1 MLAIAAFHDYEIWQ
15 MDVKTAFLNG
25 KLAEGCLHGSAQRA
39 FVDAKHP
46 NECVSLRSPFMDLS
60 KHLAD
65 GIFASM
71 RKSKSLDLY
80 EAKMNHVY
88 MSTELGV

>member
-1 MLAIAAFHDYEIWQ
+1 

-25 KLAEGCLHGSAQRA
+25 KLAEDVYMAQPEG
-39 FVDAKHP
+39 FVDP
-46 NECVSLRSPFMDLS
+46 SMQIECASLRSPFMDLS

-71 RKSKSLDLY
+71 RKSKSLGLY
-80 EAKMNHVY
+80 EAKINHLY
-88 MSTELGV
+88 MSKPVGV